1 MFRVTF
7 LKKNEAGSNQ
17 FIHCFR
23 LDIDDKF
30 YYVYTNGQDLPC
42 KVNRDVWELQGVQL
56 QE

>member
-17 FIHCFR
+17 FINCFR

-30 YYVYTNGQDLPC
+30 YYVYTEGQDLPC
-42 KVNRDVWELQGVQL
+42 TVSKDMWEVFSVQL

>member
-17 FIHCFR
+17 FVNCFR
-23 LDIDDKF
+23 LDIDEKF
-30 YYVYTNGQDLPC
+30 YYVYTKGHDLPC
-42 KVNRDVWELQGVQL
+42 KVSRDMWELQGVQL